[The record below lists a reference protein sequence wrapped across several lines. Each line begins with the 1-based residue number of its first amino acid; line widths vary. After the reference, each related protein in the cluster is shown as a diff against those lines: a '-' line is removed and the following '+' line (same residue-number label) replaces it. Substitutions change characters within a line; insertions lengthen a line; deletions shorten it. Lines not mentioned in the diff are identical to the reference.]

1 MSFPVDFHVDKYREG
16 GRYMREIDMAGAE
29 LANAFGFS
37 AQYTQTQ
44 VKLLCRGGES
54 DSGQAILIVEL
65 RISPRKFHP
74 RGVQEKERPNA
85 GKGTKSAGK
94 PLTPRKSLLQS
105 VID

>member
-1 MSFPVDFHVDKYREG
+1 MTLPHGFHLDKYREG

-74 RGVQEKERPNA
+74 RGDQEKERANA
-85 GKGTKSAGK
+85 GRGIRSPGK
-94 PLTPRKSLLQS
+94 PLTPTKPCCNR
-105 VID
+105 